1 MLYTVILIKHNN
13 NYSNKYKCLYSLQF
27 TNNQFKAN
35 KCTHTITSNLLVIT
49 IFPYRSNDRR
59 NSQLILRNIQLT
71 RRCEQTNDPH
81 SFDRGENWTDKCSSS
96 TTKSRRILQQLA
108 LKIRLLPI
116 LSVRPSALCIIRNSH
131 NRRRPLCGGNSSSV
145 LRYGGNRETASEAAN
160 HLVLGEH
167 IASNETISEKSKQI
181 IYHAAFLK
189 QYIQPPCSVQDG
201 YSIRKYR
208 D

>member
-13 NYSNKYKCLYSLQF
+13 NYSIKYKCLYSLQF

-35 KCTHTITSNLLVIT
+35 KCTHTISSNLLVIT

-116 LSVRPSALCIIRNSH
+116 LSVHCASFATVIIVVVR
-131 NRRRPLCGGNSSSV
+131 CAE
-145 LRYGGNRETASEAAN
+145 ETAAACC
-160 HLVLGEH
+160 GM
-167 IASNETISEKSKQI
+167 AATEKQ
-181 IYHAAFLK
+181 HLK
-189 QYIQPPCSVQDG
+189 QPTTQFSENTSRLMKQ
-201 YSIRKYR
+201 
-208 D
+208 